1 MSESTST
8 DSFTTTTTSS
18 SSTASETITSSII
31 SSIASSLTATATATS
46 SYVLPTPTPT
56 SSPDTSE
63 DGFYTGYPDPYRNPK
78 LLCDWTRTASD
89 CRDADFTKYMLIAS
103 SAAHLFVALFGLW
116 LLAYRNRGFNRKI
129 VTELFTYVGT
139 GLRPKPMDCI
149 IFFTSIA
156 CAVKVAANL
165 PLVFGVLV
173 GHMWL
178 RVAIEQLY
186 WVFVAFAFSAY
197 FVGLLYAMP
206 VTTREGIFALYQP
219 EVAYGATPLPPIHVL
234 TPTTIQKNFILAIGL
249 IYPTIFGAGLGI
261 ASGVLHD
268 KGYEDAS
275 KVLLYLQYSNWV
287 LILWAMAIMFFY
299 YGLKYTFILRAN
311 IIIAEAALK
320 APRAAFGIGNLKSR
334 SPARFLF
341 IQLQITGF
349 GGCAVT
355 VLAGS
360 LCMIWVIFRDRILE
374 MQGDRWPH
382 IMGVFWTCAIALAF
396 FVCFAL
402 IAAQS
407 VRSRRRNL
415 SEPSTTTLSHS
426 GGPSIAQKSSSNR
439 NSKQGA
445 QQAGVHGSDP
455 EARLTQQYS
464 YDDQSTVDSEKH
476 SMEHLDRYIGNHD
489 DLERAA
495 AAASVAAM
503 VHLSEGMDR
512 EDNEVT
518 TPRSGR
524 PASTSRPLNIQIN
537 SGNASTNVNG
547 HSNIRESVFGGRTA
561 REETAGPTSPS
572 HGFTLPSFPLVAMRS
587 GSRNSIQPRPST
599 SSTNHTSSGTHTAST
614 TSSRFS
620 FGSNKRASLVS
631 AQGQQQ
637 QQQQQLQ
644 QQQPTPLSPTSP
656 ISPTGYNSNMH
667 LSLQQQTQQQLQ
679 QLQMQQDQSGQG
691 RTTMQRIQ
699 VKAGGAFQPI
709 PEQNSPAESS
719 YSGDLLYTDA
729 LRLQQQQQQQQQSSP
744 QSTTSPRISAQRG
757 KSSAKAQPSPNLGP
771 LPNSS
776 NNGARYEY
784 QGSNR
789 PISPPPRVST
799 SSARSYGNNNI
810 NNSQFQDPDM
820 QLQQQHPF
828 HQVAYTG
835 LSPPPRSAPMILP
848 LGPSSPSGPTP
859 TSPIRRNGPGLPSV
873 GSSPVIT
880 NSQPS
885 SPPLA
890 PVSPPFAATRPQEYS
905 PSLRGR
911 VLETATPVAPTSPSV
926 FAVGYNTDDQQ
937 APKVG
942 GAVRRSTHS
951 TKSSKDTG
959 AAAAPAL
966 AAPPM
971 SPSMLASR
979 GPGGGYQTQR
989 PAESSTTSTSGPISV
1004 PPPTPLPAPVA
1015 QPKSLRQQNSKFQQA
1030 PTTSPAPVPMPVPLS
1045 GGGGAYHHHGY
1056 GHYNHGD
1063 EYDEDDRDLDGRSID
1078 SAGDDSWP
1086 MPPSFK

>member
-8 DSFTTTTTSS
+8 ASFTSSTTTSS
-18 SSTASETITSSII
+18 TATETITSSII
-31 SSIASSLTATATATS
+31 SSLSSSFTATATS
-46 SYVLPTPTPT
+46 SYVLPTQTSTPT
-56 SSPDTSE
+56 SYPDASV
-63 DGFYTGYPDPYRNPK
+63 DGNYPGYPDPYRDPS
-78 LLCDWTRTASD
+78 LLCDWTRTATD
-89 CRDADFTKYMLIAS
+89 CRDAEFTKYMLIAS
-103 SAAHLFVALFGLW
+103 SVAHLLVALYGLW
-116 LLAYRNRGFNRKI
+116 LLAYRNRGFNKKI

-173 GHMWL
+173 DHMWI
-178 RVAIEQLY
+178 RIAIEQLY
-186 WVFVAFAFSAY
+186 WIFVAFAFSAY

-206 VTTREGIFALYQP
+206 VTTREGIFAVYQP
-219 EVAYGATPLPPIHVL
+219 EVVYGATPLPPIHVL
-234 TPTTIQKNFILAIGL
+234 TPTTVQKNFILAMGL
-249 IYPTIFGAGLGI
+249 IYPTVFGAGLGI
-261 ASGVLHD
+261 ASGALHD

-287 LILWAMAIMFFY
+287 LILWAMAVMFFY

-360 LCMIWVIFRDRILE
+360 LCMIWVICRDRILE
-374 MQGDRWPH
+374 MQEDRWPH
-382 IMGVFWTCAIALAF
+382 IMAVLWTCAIALAF
-396 FVCFAL
+396 FVCMTL

-407 VRSRRRNL
+407 IRSRRRNL
-415 SEPSTTTLSHS
+415 NEPSTTTLSHS
-426 GGPSIAQKSSSNR
+426 GPSNGQKSSSNKT
-439 NSKQGA
+439 SKQGP
-445 QQAGVHGSDP
+445 QQGGVHGSDP

-464 YDDQSTVDSEKH
+464 YDDQSSIDSEKH
-476 SMEHLDRYIGNHD
+476 SMERMDRYIGNQD

-503 VHLSEGMDR
+503 TRLSESMER
-512 EDNEVT
+512 EGNVT
-518 TPRSGR
+518 APRNGSPGSTGR
-524 PASTSRPLNIQIN
+524 PLTIQIN

-561 REETAGPTSPS
+561 REETTGPTSPS
-572 HGFTLPSFPLVAMRS
+572 HGFSLPSFPLVAMRS
-587 GSRNSIQPRPST
+587 GSRNSVQPRTST
-599 SSTNHTSSGTHTAST
+599 SSTNHTSSGNHTAST

-620 FGSNKRASLVS
+620 LGSNKRASLIS
-631 AQGQQQ
+631 ANGQQQ
-637 QQQQQLQ
+637 QQQ

-656 ISPTGYNSNMH
+656 TYLASPTYSPNLH
-667 LSLQQQTQQQLQ
+667 LTLQQQTQQQLQ
-679 QLQMQQDQSGQG
+679 QLQMQQDQGGQG
-691 RTTMQRIQ
+691 RATMQRIQ

-709 PEQNSPAESS
+709 PEQYSPAEGS
-719 YSGDLLYTDA
+719 YSGDLLYADA
-729 LRLQQQQQQQQQSSP
+729 LRLQQQQSPP

-757 KSSAKAQPSPNLGP
+757 KSSSSSAKTQPSPSLGP
-771 LPNSS
+771 SPNSS
-776 NNGARYEY
+776 NSTTRYEY
-784 QGSNR
+784 PGSNR

-799 SSARSYGNNNI
+799 SSARSYSNNN
-810 NNSQFQDPDM
+810 NQFQDPDM

-835 LSPPPRSAPMILP
+835 LSPPPRSTPLTLP

-859 TSPIRRNGPGLPSV
+859 TSPIRRSGPGLPAV
-873 GSSPVIT
+873 GPSPVFA
-880 NSQPS
+880 NSQS
-885 SPPLA
+885 TSPPLA
-890 PVSPPFAATRPQEYS
+890 PASPPFAASRPHERHS

-911 VLETATPVAPTSPSV
+911 VQESTVAPVAPASPSA
-926 FAVGYNTDDQQ
+926 FPLGYNTDDQQ

-951 TKSSKDTG
+951 TKSTKDSG
-959 AAAAPAL
+959 APAL
-966 AAPPM
+966 AAAPPM
-971 SPSMLASR
+971 SPTMLASR
-979 GPGGGYQTQR
+979 GPGGGYQSQR
-989 PAESSTTSTSGPISV
+989 PAEPSSTSNSGPI
-1004 PPPTPLPAPVA
+1004 PPPTPVPAPVVQ
-1015 QPKSLRQQNSKFQQA
+1015 QPAKSLRQQSSKFQNA
-1030 PTTSPAPVPMPVPLS
+1030 PAPMPLPSS
-1045 GGGGAYHHHGY
+1045 GGGGAYQHHGQ

-1063 EYDEDDRDLDGRSID
+1063 GYDEDDRDVDGMSVD

>member
-1 MSESTST
+1 
-8 DSFTTTTTSS
+8 
-18 SSTASETITSSII
+18 
-31 SSIASSLTATATATS
+31 
-46 SYVLPTPTPT
+46 
-56 SSPDTSE
+56 
-63 DGFYTGYPDPYRNPK
+63 
-78 LLCDWTRTASD
+78 
-89 CRDADFTKYMLIAS
+89 
-103 SAAHLFVALFGLW
+103 
-116 LLAYRNRGFNRKI
+116 
-129 VTELFTYVGT
+129 
-139 GLRPKPMDCI
+139 
-149 IFFTSIA
+149 
-156 CAVKVAANL
+156 
-165 PLVFGVLV
+165 
-173 GHMWL
+173 
-178 RVAIEQLY
+178 
-186 WVFVAFAFSAY
+186 
-197 FVGLLYAMP
+197 MP
-206 VTTREGIFALYQP
+206 VTTREGIFAVYQP
-219 EVAYGATPLPPIHVL
+219 EVAFGATPLPPIHVL
-234 TPTTIQKNFILAIGL
+234 TPTTVQKNFILAMGL
-249 IYPTIFGAGLGI
+249 IYPTVFGAGLGI

-287 LILWAMAIMFFY
+287 LILWAMAVMFFY

-311 IIIAEAALK
+311 IIIAETALK

-360 LCMIWVIFRDRILE
+360 LCMIWVIFRDRILD
-374 MQGDRWPH
+374 MQQDRWPH
-382 IMGVFWTCAIALAF
+382 VMAVLWTCAIALAF
-396 FVCFAL
+396 FVCLAL

-407 VRSRRRNL
+407 IRSRRRSLN
-415 SEPSTTTLSHS
+415 EPSTTTLSHS
-426 GGPSIAQKSSSNR
+426 GPSTAQKSSSNR

-445 QQAGVHGSDP
+445 QQGGVHGSDP

-464 YDDQSTVDSEKH
+464 YDDQSSVDSEKH
-476 SMEHLDRYIGNHD
+476 SMERLDRYIGNQD

-503 VHLSEGMDR
+503 AHLSERMDR
-512 EDNEVT
+512 EDYNGT
-518 TPRSGR
+518 TPRSGP
-524 PASTSRPLNIQIN
+524 PASTSRPLTIQIN

-561 REETAGPTSPS
+561 REETTGLTSPS

-587 GSRNSIQPRPST
+587 GSRNSVQPRPST

-637 QQQQQLQ
+637 QQQQQ
-644 QQQPTPLSPTSP
+644 PTPLSPTSP
-656 ISPTGYNSNMH
+656 ISPTAYNPNLH

-679 QLQMQQDQSGQG
+679 QLQAQQDQSAQG

-709 PEQNSPAESS
+709 PEQYSPAESS

-729 LRLQQQQQQQQQSSP
+729 LRLQQQQQQQPPS

-771 LPNSS
+771 SLNSS
-776 NNGARYEY
+776 NNNSNSARYEY
-784 QGSNR
+784 PRSNR

-799 SSARSYGNNNI
+799 SSARSFGNNN
-810 NNSQFQDPDM
+810 QFQDPDM

-835 LSPPPRSAPMILP
+835 LSPPPRSTPLILP

-859 TSPIRRNGPGLPSV
+859 TSPIRRNGPGLPAV
-873 GSSPVIT
+873 GSSPVVAS
-880 NSQPS
+880 SQPR

-890 PVSPPFAATRPQEYS
+890 PASPPFAATQSQEYS
-905 PSLRGR
+905 PSLRDR
-911 VLETATPVAPTSPSV
+911 ALETTTPVAPISPSA
-926 FAVGYNTDDQQ
+926 FPVGYNTDEQQ

-951 TKSSKDTG
+951 TKSALDSG
-959 AAAAPAL
+959 AAAGTGL

-971 SPSMLASR
+971 SPTILASR
-979 GPGGGYQTQR
+979 GPGGGYQSQR
-989 PAESSTTSTSGPISV
+989 PAEPPTTNTSGPIFASL
-1004 PPPTPLPAPVA
+1004 PTPHPAPVA
-1015 QPKSLRQQNSKFQQA
+1015 QPKSLRQQSSKFQQA
-1030 PTTSPAPVPMPVPLS
+1030 PAPTPAPVPMPAPSS
-1045 GGGGAYHHHGY
+1045 GGGGAYHHHDY

-1063 EYDEDDRDLDGRSID
+1063 EYDEDHRDVDGMSID
-1078 SAGDDSWP
+1078 STGDDSWP